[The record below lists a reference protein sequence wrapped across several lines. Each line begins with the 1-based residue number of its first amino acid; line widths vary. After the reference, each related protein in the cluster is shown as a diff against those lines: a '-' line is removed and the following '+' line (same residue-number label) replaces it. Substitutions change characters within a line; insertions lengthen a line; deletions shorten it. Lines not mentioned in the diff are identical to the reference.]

1 MEGVEKYLNTHC
13 QDDGGSLAA
22 MGAASHQFQIVPDWA
37 AGEFNAMTSVPV
49 FETASTAG
57 SAARTHAPVGITCA
71 VPAARS
77 LNILL
82 VEDDDADAYL
92 IELALSANPRVAAI
106 VRARDGVEALELVDA
121 RQMRPDLAIVDL
133 HMPRKDGFV
142 LLNELK
148 ARVTVEFPSVV
159 LSSSNLREDALRS
172 KRRGATRFMTK
183 PSSVKRL
190 TSVLNRVVAKL

>member
-1 MEGVEKYLNTHC
+1 MAT
-13 QDDGGSLAA
+13 
-22 MGAASHQFQIVPDWA
+22 
-37 AGEFNAMTSVPV
+37 AGIL
-49 FETASTAG
+49 ETASIAE
-57 SAARTHAPVGITCA
+57 SAAGVSAPAGQTSA
-71 VPAARS
+71 VPAARG

-92 IELALSANPRVAAI
+92 IERALSDIPRVAGI

-133 HMPRKDGFV
+133 HMPRKGGLA
-142 LLNELK
+142 LLKELN

-159 LSSSNLREDALRS
+159 LTSSRLREDALRS

-183 PSSVKRL
+183 PTSLKKL

>member
-1 MEGVEKYLNTHC
+1 MATAVTLENASIAEP
-13 QDDGGSLAA
+13 AA
-22 MGAASHQFQIVPDWA
+22 Y
-37 AGEFNAMTSVPV
+37 
-49 FETASTAG
+49 
-57 SAARTHAPVGITCA
+57 A
-71 VPAARS
+71 VPAAQG

-92 IELALSANPRVAAI
+92 IERALSSNPRVAGI

-133 HMPRKDGFV
+133 NMPRKNGFA
-142 LLNELK
+142 LLNELS

-159 LSSSNLREDALRS
+159 LTSSRLREDALRS

-183 PSSVKRL
+183 PASLKKL
-190 TSVLNRVVAKL
+190 TLVLNRLVAKI